1 MKHHNLKT
9 WPKHFDA
16 VARGEK
22 TFEAR
27 KNDRDFQVGD
37 TLTLQRFNPKTQEF
51 TGAEIDARVSHIL
64 HGGAFGIETG
74 HCILSIHV
82 VSDAP

>member
-1 MKHHNLKT
+1 MKHHFLKT

-37 TLTLQRFNPKTQEF
+37 TLTLQRFDQKTGQF
-51 TGAEIDARVSHIL
+51 TGAEIDKRISHIL
-64 HGGAFGIETG
+64 HGGAYGIAEG
-74 HCILSIHV
+74 HCILSLQE
-82 VSDAP
+82 VSDAS